1 MIYSPGA
8 MQLLLINARASGDG
22 DTKLPLWPPEKKFMG
37 LVVAVTLG
45 LDSLLTSG
53 SRWCQGGPGTGPF
66 ILAPTV
72 CLTFPTSALAR
83 KV

>member
-22 DTKLPLWPPEKKFMG
+22 DTKLPLWPPEKFMR

-53 SRWCQGGPGTGPF
+53 SRWCQGRPGTGPLT
-66 ILAPTV
+66 LAPTV
-72 CLTFPTSALAR
+72 CLTFPASALAR